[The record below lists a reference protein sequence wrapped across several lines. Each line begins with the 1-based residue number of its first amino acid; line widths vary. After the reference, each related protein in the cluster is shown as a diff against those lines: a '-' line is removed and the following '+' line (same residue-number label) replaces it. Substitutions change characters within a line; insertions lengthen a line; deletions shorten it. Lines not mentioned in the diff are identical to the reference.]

1 MIITVYGEYQ
11 NLKFL
16 PENIMYSIWFTNY
29 YGSFYVS
36 EYLSVNVVIKTEGNV
51 QSHLYD
57 KICIS
62 ST

>member
-1 MIITVYGEYQ
+1 
-11 NLKFL
+11 
-16 PENIMYSIWFTNY
+16 MYSIWFTNY

-51 QSHLYD
+51 QSHLYK